1 LKHNIQSFFDGN
13 AKLRVS
19 KSLFYG
25 GYKYIIN
32 ILYPSSNINQLKL
45 DFSALRGLFYASIST
60 ASDDQNKKPV
70 IHYNEEK
77 NISIFLHQEDN
88 IRCPLFCAKL
98 NVNSTDHVN
107 IDITRGIVTFRAVVI
122 NLPLGTLSS
131 LSRPVYIPEIH
142 IITLSNPR
150 KGSFRLRI
158 NFDELDPFVN
168 SYLTRPIRWDAPAS
182 LNDESGD
189 ADNTGNN
196 SIGESF
202 QSKIQAVP
210 YIGRVIVSREDLLDE
225 QGKMSF
231 RKWYLTYTSYV
242 GNLPSLSLHSTYNM
256 PPNSSLTA
264 ETGAQGK
271 AYVLSVILSS
281 GESGPLHE
289 IRTRGFKVEP

>member
-1 LKHNIQSFFDGN
+1 MGNKLTVKSNFFHVSGKPHSLKIKTQPPVF
-13 AKLRVS
+13 V
-19 KSLFYG
+19 KSGDPFQ
-25 GYKYIIN
+25 IRFE
-32 ILYPSSNINQLKL
+32 IL
-45 DFSALRGLFYASIST
+45 
-60 ASDDQNKKPV
+60 DQNKKPV

-231 RKWYLTYTSYV
+231 RKWYLTYT
-242 GNLPSLSLHSTYNM
+242 HTW
-256 PPNSSLTA
+256 
-264 ETGAQGK
+264 ETCP
-271 AYVLSVILSS
+271 VF
-281 GESGPLHE
+281 P
-289 IRTRGFKVEP
+289 